1 MAAWPHLRHRALCDL
16 GGLWS
21 KVAPVRPTLR
31 CTRLA
36 TAGFARFRERVNS
49 NVSPQLEIQSRAM
62 PHGARTTEHCQDRA
76 RALSHELSTEHA
88 AVSWCELDGPRV
100 WQLRLNHRLWQSPGM
115 H

>member
-76 RALSHELSTEHA
+76 RALSHELSTEQRGGFLVRA
-88 AVSWCELDGPRV
+88 RRTARLAVALEP
-100 WQLRLNHRLWQSPGM
+100 SPLAES
-115 H
+115 